1 MYITRSKSA
10 KGCMVTIVVIILL
23 LIICSTVFS
32 QVKNEKYFQKIA
44 AKELNGT
51 IEYVLFDKSR
61 VDIVTFEYA
70 IEVDYCY
77 KWSESIGQS
86 IYYSLITKKK
96 PAIIMIYKGF
106 NDYVYIKRVTK
117 VCQYLGIRLYMIDYN
132 SERFSLLL

>member
-1 MYITRSKSA
+1 MRSP
-10 KGCMVTIVVIILL
+10 KGCMFTVFIIIVLL
-23 LIICSTVFS
+23 FLGSKVFS
-32 QVKNEKYFQKIA
+32 QSKNEKYFQKIA

-51 IEYVLFDKSR
+51 IEYVLFDKTR
-61 VDIVTFEYA
+61 VDIITFEYA

-77 KWSESIGQS
+77 KWSEAIGQCM
-86 IYYSLITKKK
+86 YYSLITKKK
-96 PAIIMIYKGF
+96 PAIVIIYKGF